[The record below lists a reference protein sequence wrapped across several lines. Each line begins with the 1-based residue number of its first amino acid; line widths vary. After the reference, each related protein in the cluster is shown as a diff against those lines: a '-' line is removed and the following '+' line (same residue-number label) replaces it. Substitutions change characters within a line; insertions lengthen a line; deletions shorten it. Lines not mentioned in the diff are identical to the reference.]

1 MKPILVFLTL
11 ILIAAGSN
19 ELVTSGTVEYTK
31 TVNMYAL
38 LKPGGDKVNELAFEQ
53 YKQQQPQFARL
64 YSKLTFSGQQT
75 LFSPVAGSLSAGF
88 FSVPQLALQN
98 SKIYM
103 DHQTNT
109 FTSQKTIFDD
119 TYLLKDKIRKIRW
132 KLTAELR
139 DIAGYRCR
147 RANGITPDSLYVVA
161 FYTDQIP
168 VPGGPES
175 FTGLPGLILQ
185 VALPHE
191 HINWIATKITP
202 SPVPANAIEAP
213 KKGKQTD
220 IKNLTLR
227 LKELSAQR
235 KEAAGVN
242 LKAFLF

>member
-1 MKPILVFLTL
+1 MKSILLILTL
-11 ILIAAGSN
+11 ILLAADPN

-38 LKPGGDKVNELAFEQ
+38 LKPGGDRVNELAFEQ

-64 YSKLTFSGQQT
+64 YSKLTFSNQQT
-75 LFSPVAGSLSAGF
+75 LFTPIAGRLSAGF

-98 SKIYM
+98 SIVFVA
-103 DHQTNT
+103 HQTGT
-109 FTSQKTIFDD
+109 LTSQKTIFDD

-132 KLTAELR
+132 KLTTELR
-139 DIAGYRCR
+139 DIAGYSCR

-175 FTGLPGLILQ
+175 FSGLPGLILQ

-191 HINWIATKITP
+191 HMSWIATKITP
-202 SPVPANAIEAP
+202 GPAEAIQAP
-213 KKGKQTD
+213 KKGKLID
-220 IKNLTLR
+220 LKSLTERLR
-227 LKELSAQR
+227 ELSEQR
-235 KEAAGVN
+235 KEAAAVN